1 MQTNFTLQQLADP
14 DIAASN
20 AILRACVHCGFCT
33 ATCPTYTLL
42 GDELDSPRGRIY
54 QIKNMLERDIPAPA
68 ETVKHLDR
76 CLSCL
81 SCMTTCPSGVHYM
94 HLVDH
99 ARAHVEK
106 TFTRPLMDRSI
117 RRLLSLVLPRPLI
130 FRLALIGAS
139 FAKPFA
145 QFLPGT
151 MGAMFRWRRSRL
163 RRRASRRQTAVS
175 RKATSRACR
184 LMNGCAQK
192 VLAPKINATICILT
206 RHGIEVVVAGGRVAA
221 ARWFITWAVRTIVII
236 RRRGT
241 SGLGRGNRQ
250 RTVLMLSL
258 STPVDAGPRSRTTAL
273 CFERTRR

>member
-54 QIKNMLERDIPAPA
+54 QIKDMLERDIPAPA

-106 TFTRPLMDRSI
+106 TVTRPLMERSI
-117 RRLLSLVLPRPLI
+117 RRLLSLVLPRPFI
-130 FRLALIGAS
+130 SG
-139 FAKPFA
+139 
-145 QFLPGT
+145 
-151 MGAMFRWRRSRL
+151 SR
-163 RRRASRRQTAVS
+163 
-175 RKATSRACR
+175 
-184 LMNGCAQK
+184 
-192 VLAPKINATICILT
+192 
-206 RHGIEVVVAGGRVAA
+206 
-221 ARWFITWAVRTIVII
+221 
-236 RRRGT
+236 
-241 SGLGRGNRQ
+241 
-250 RTVLMLSL
+250 
-258 STPVDAGPRSRTTAL
+258 
-273 CFERTRR
+273 